1 MKSAKKQVKLLM
13 APKKKKVVT
22 KRIIEFGFGKKSTD
36 RLKSK
41 EVTLY
46 EWGVKAYYPS
56 LSRAMWRRTPFS
68 TCSSRVCDDMSTLDK
83 V

>member
-46 EWGVKAYYPS
+46 E
-56 LSRAMWRRTPFS
+56 
-68 TCSSRVCDDMSTLDK
+68 
-83 V
+83 